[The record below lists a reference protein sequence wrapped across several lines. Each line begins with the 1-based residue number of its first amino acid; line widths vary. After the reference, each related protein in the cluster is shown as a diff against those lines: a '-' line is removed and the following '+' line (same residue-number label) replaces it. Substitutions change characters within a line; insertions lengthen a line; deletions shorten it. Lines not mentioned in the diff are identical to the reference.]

1 MIITTTEATT
11 GAVSVSDTPIKED
24 KVAALSEAN

>member
-1 MIITTTEATT
+1 MIITTTGATT
-11 GAVSVSDTPIKED
+11 GAVSKSDTPIKED